1 MGQSSQPHELGG
13 GLKSR
18 HVTMLSIAGVIGA
31 SLFVGSSVAIAEA
44 GPAVLLAYLF
54 AGLLVVMI
62 MRMLAEMAVAP
73 PDTGSFS
80 TYADKAIGRWA
91 GYTIGWLYWWFWVL
105 VIPLEAN
112 IAAMILHSWVPG
124 IPIWLFSLVI
134 TLALTGSNLLSVK
147 NYGEF
152 EFWLALCKVIAILA
166 FIFLGAVAISGFYPY
181 AEVSGISRL
190 WDSGGFMPNGFG
202 AVLSAMLIT
211 MFSFMGAE
219 IVTIAAAESD
229 TPEKHIVRAT
239 NSVIWRISIFYLCS
253 IFVVVALIPW
263 NMPGLKAVGS
273 YRSVL
278 ELLNIPHAKLIMDC
292 VILLSVTSC
301 LNSALYTASRM
312 LYSLSRR
319 GDAPAVMGKINRS
332 KTPYVAVL
340 LSTGAAF
347 LTVVVNYYAPAKVF
361 KFLIDSSGAI
371 ALLVYLVIAVSQ
383 LRMRKI
389 LRAEGSEIRLR
400 MWLYPWLTW
409 LVIGFITF
417 VLVVMLFRPAQQL
430 EVISTGLLAIG
441 IICTVPIMARWK
453 KMVLWQKTPVHN
465 TR

>member
-62 MRMLAEMAVAP
+62 MRMLAEMAVTT

-273 YRSVL
+273 YRS
-278 ELLNIPHAKLIMDC
+278 
-292 VILLSVTSC
+292 
-301 LNSALYTASRM
+301 ALYTASRM

-453 KMVLWQKTPVHN
+453 KLVLWQKTPVHN